1 MVVGKRAGAAAV
13 RGRDDLPWQG
23 AVATLAASGVARLDL
38 GADDRAMAQPILIF
52 VGDEYED
59 LEVHYPRLRFLEAGH
74 AVVLAGARAG
84 ERYRSKH
91 GYPAVSDASF
101 GECRAADFAGVV
113 AAGGWMPD
121 KLRRDDRVKA
131 LLADFDRQGKLV
143 ASICHGGWMCI
154 SAGIVR
160 GREYTGSPGIRDD
173 LVNAGARFR
182 DAEVVVD
189 GHHVSSRR
197 PDDLPA
203 FLRASL
209 TVLAGTRTA

>member
-1 MVVGKRAGAAAV
+1 M
-13 RGRDDLPWQG
+13 
-23 AVATLAASGVARLDL
+23 TL
-38 GADDRAMAQPILIF
+38 PILIF
-52 VGDEYED
+52 VGDDYED

-74 AVVLAGARAG
+74 RVVLAGARAG

-91 GYPAVSDASF
+91 GYPVTSDLAF
-101 GECRAADFAGVV
+101 GDCCADDFAGVV

-121 KLRRDDRVKA
+121 KLRRDEHVKS
-131 LLADFDRQGKLV
+131 LLAAFDRQGKLV

-203 FLRASL
+203 FLRAAL
-209 TVLAGTRTA
+209 GVLAARHAT